1 MKASITF
8 VKLRLLWSNEM
19 FKRGVR
25 TGPNFQCVSSVPT
38 PPYLLSGGTQLRHH
52 PVLECVAQARIAVR
66 TITCRSC
73 ANGGKSTPV
82 LAFVF
87 QHNVG
92 FGQEPDREATGEV
105 LSRYTGPIWP
115 KDWTICL
122 ARWLPDC
129 TWTTISLWLVVHLL
143 SFFYRFTK
151 NLSPNKISVKFLKGE
166 GELHNLE
173 LDETT
178 LSDLL
183 ELPPWI
189 RLTKAVCNR
198 ISAKASY
205 YESALLSS
213 LQ

>member
-1 MKASITF
+1 MRCLREAWEQVLISSAWAQYLPHPTF
-8 VKLRLLWSNEM
+8 SRVAHSYVIIPFWNVLRKRGLRLEQQH
-19 FKRGVR
+19 V
-25 TGPNFQCVSSVPT
+25 
-38 PPYLLSGGTQLRHH
+38 
-52 PVLECVAQARIAVR
+52 EAVWME
-66 TITCRSC
+66 
-73 ANGGKSTPV
+73 GKSTPV

-205 YESALLSS
+205 CESALLSS